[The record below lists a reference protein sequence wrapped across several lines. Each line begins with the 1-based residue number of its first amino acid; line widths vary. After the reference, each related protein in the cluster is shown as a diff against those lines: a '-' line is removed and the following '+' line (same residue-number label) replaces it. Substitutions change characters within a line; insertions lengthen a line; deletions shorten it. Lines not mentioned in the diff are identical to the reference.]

1 MKRHETLPD
10 TLVATDDSFVIS
22 KEQLRAAMYL
32 MRDHFE
38 DDFRKADHGERL
50 GIAGASLAVAAG
62 MTREFGEELY
72 TSNPDF
78 QMIVA
83 NLVEGFALWL
93 AIKAAAS

>member
-1 MKRHETLPD
+1 MKRHETLPE

-22 KEQLRAAMYL
+22 KDQLRAAMYL

-38 DDFRKADHGERL
+38 DEFRNGDHGTRL

-62 MTREFGEELY
+62 ITREYGEELY
-72 TSNPDF
+72 ASNPDF
-78 QMIVA
+78 QMITA
-83 NLVEGFALWL
+83 YLVEGFALWL